1 MPSKDITKWISLT
14 CEICNKEFMRL
25 KCAMKGTKTAIC
37 GIECS
42 KKWRSIRLAEMNVE
56 LNPDRMTQKTK
67 EKLRLHRLGK
77 GEGKTY
83 TKTYGRHTHRIV
95 MEQKIGRKLRPG
107 EVVHHIDENRRN
119 NDPDNLKL
127 FANQAE
133 HARHHKLKDIADAK
147 LKNDKQK

>member
-1 MPSKDITKWISLT
+1 
-14 CEICNKEFMRL
+14 
-25 KCAMKGTKTAIC
+25 
-37 GIECS
+37 
-42 KKWRSIRLAEMNVE
+42 MNVE